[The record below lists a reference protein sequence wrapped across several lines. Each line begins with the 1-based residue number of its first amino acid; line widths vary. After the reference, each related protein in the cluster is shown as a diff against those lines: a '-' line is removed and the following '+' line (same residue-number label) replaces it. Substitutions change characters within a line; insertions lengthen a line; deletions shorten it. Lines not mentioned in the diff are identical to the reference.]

1 MPSEPMLNTHSL
13 QAVQNASFGQGLCR
27 PLYENYCFANIPKTV
42 KRLLTGKKG
51 GLPDDVLLN
60 PDQRYDRLVL
70 LVLDGFGW
78 RFLDKYL
85 EELPFLK
92 RFLTQGVIS
101 QITSQ
106 FPSTTVPH
114 LTCLNTDLPVG
125 QSGLYEWFYY
135 EPLVDAIISPFR
147 FALAGETNNT
157 LTDQTHANAAKL
169 FPFKTIYQELKETGI
184 SSTLLYHRNY
194 ATSPFSQVTG
204 QGATIIPYASYAE
217 AIFKLADLLQQQP
230 TGYFYLYLGDI
241 DSSSHEYGPESK
253 EIDFSIRDTFH
264 ILEKRLGNHPIW
276 QDPQTAFIV
285 TADHGQISTY
295 PEKTIYLNQ
304 LCPDVIDKMRKDFKG
319 HPLAPAGSPR
329 DYFLYIDEPYLEEV
343 YQIIRQRLEGRAWV
357 YKTATLVDQGLF
369 GPQPLSSRFLERV
382 GNLVILPYEKESVF
396 WYEQDRFENR
406 FYGNHGGLTR
416 AEMET
421 IFLFQAGNSS

>member
-1 MPSEPMLNTHSL
+1 MLNKRSL

-42 KRLLTGKKG
+42 KRLLTGEGG

-60 PDQRYDRLVL
+60 PGQRYNRLVL
-70 LVLDGFGW
+70 LVVDGFGW
-78 RFLDKYL
+78 QFLNQYL

-92 RFLTQGVIS
+92 RFLTQGIIS
-101 QITSQ
+101 QMTSQ

-114 LTCLNTDLPVG
+114 LTCLNTGLSVG

-157 LTDQTHANAAKL
+157 LTDQTSASPEKL
-169 FPFKTIYQELKETGI
+169 FPFKTIYQELQEAEV
-184 SSTLLYHRNY
+184 SSTLFYHRNY
-194 ATSPFSQVTG
+194 ASSPFSQITG
-204 QGATIIPYASYAE
+204 LGATIIPYASPSE
-217 AIFKLADLLQQQP
+217 AIFKLADLLMKQP

-241 DSSSHEYGPESK
+241 DSSSHEYGPKSK
-253 EIDFSIRDTFH
+253 EVDFSIRDTFQL
-264 ILEKRLGNHPIW
+264 LEKRLGNHPLW

-295 PEKTIYLNQ
+295 PEKTLYLNQ
-304 LCPDVIDKMRKDFKG
+304 LYPDIVDKMRKDFKG

-329 DYFLYIDEPYLEEV
+329 DYFLYIEEPYLDEV
-343 YQIIRQRLEGRAWV
+343 YQLIHQRLEDKAWV
-357 YKTATLVDQGLF
+357 YKTKELADQGIF
-369 GPQPLSSRFLERV
+369 GPQPLSSRFWERI
-382 GNLVILPYEKESVF
+382 GNLVILPHEKESIF
-396 WYEQDRFENR
+396 WYEQERFENR

-416 AEMET
+416 NEMET
-421 IFLFQAGNSS
+421 IFLFQAGRDDYRAD